1 VYVDSEFGARNV
13 VIRLGN
19 SAVGAI
25 RSTAGCIVKLI
36 VLCTMAVE
44 TEALFLKSINGPA
57 HGVETKVYVR
67 RIMVYH
73 SLS

>member
-36 VLCTMAVE
+36 VLCTMSVE

-57 HGVETKVYVR
+57 HGFETKVYAQ
-67 RIMVYH
+67 RIRVSH
-73 SLS
+73 SFS